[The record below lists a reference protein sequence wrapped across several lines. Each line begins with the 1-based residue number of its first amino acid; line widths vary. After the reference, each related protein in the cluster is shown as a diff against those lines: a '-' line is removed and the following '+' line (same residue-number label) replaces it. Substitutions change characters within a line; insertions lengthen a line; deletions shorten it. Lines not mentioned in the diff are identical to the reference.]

1 MQSEIGFGIIPPD
14 ARERLLLQG
23 QRQRKAKTMTNI
35 KIDTGNGH
43 IWTPERTRLEVVNP
57 ADLVGSDGYYND
69 HKIVEVAPISPDLV
83 VIKTIGWES

>member
-1 MQSEIGFGIIPPD
+1 MLTSPHKETH
-14 ARERLLLQG
+14 
-23 QRQRKAKTMTNI
+23 TMTNI
-35 KIDTGNGH
+35 KIETGHGN
-43 IWTPERTRLEVVNP
+43 IYTPERTRLEVVNP